1 MALVDLKSKLNEFKG
16 KYTPNSPYAKNNSE
30 IETKLE
36 STVSVEGKTNLLQK
50 NNVNTTASTF
60 LKGLKQFGIGSIPL
74 ENTYEAS
81 IKQNQIFYGNE
92 AINNIVETANIFEN
106 IRKGVKDLIKDP
118 LNIGAVSNILNVS
131 EEIKLKKYQAKAY
144 GKVKTLG
151 EQGSKV
157 LNVSQKVS
165 RAFEGP
171 IKGGKSTKNVDKV
184 NIAPYGEDASDK
196 DIIPFKFYDVF
207 NEKHITFRAILSGIT
222 DNVTTEYN
230 PERYIGRSENVYSYQ
245 GANRQ
250 VSFTFDVYP
259 KTRQEMPVL
268 WEKIN
273 YLYGMC
279 YPNYI
284 SAYGGDNMVAPI
296 TTLTIGNLYT
306 DAPGY
311 ISSINLS
318 IPNESTWEIEDNL
331 QLPHYC
337 QIAVEYVYIGKY
349 LPNAKGK
356 HFELNWIKDSNE
368 KRGTFFTTPDPTL
381 DPRGNNLIV
390 DRKDYNWIEQKTFRE
405 ALKESFKEA
414 WENSVSFGESGA
426 Q

>member
-1 MALVDLKSKLNEFKG
+1 MALVDLKSKLNQFRG
-16 KYTPNSPYAKNNSE
+16 KFTPNSPYAKNNSE

-60 LKGLKQFGIGSIPL
+60 LKGLKQFGIGSLPL

-92 AINNIVETANIFEN
+92 TINNIVETANIFEN
-106 IRKGVKDLIKDP
+106 IRKGVKNLIKDP
-118 LNIGAVSNILNVS
+118 LNIGAVSNILNVN
-131 EEIKLKKYQAKAY
+131 EDIKLKKYQAKAY

-165 RAFEGP
+165 RTFEGP
-171 IKGGKSTKNVDKV
+171 IKGGKSTKNVDIV
-184 NIAPYGEDASDK
+184 NIAPYGEDASNK

-207 NEKHITFRAILSGIT
+207 NEKHITFRAILTGIT

-230 PERYIGRSENVYSYQ
+230 PERYIGRSENVYTYQ

-259 KTRQEMPVL
+259 KSRQEMPVL

-284 SAYGGDNMVAPI
+284 PAYGGDNMVAPI
-296 TTLTIGNLYT
+296 TTLTIGKLYSDT
-306 DAPGY
+306 PGY

-318 IPNESTWEIEDNL
+318 VPDNSTWEIEDNL
-331 QLPHYC
+331 QLLHYC
-337 QIAVEYVYIGKY
+337 QIAIEFVYIGKY
-349 LPNAKGK
+349 LPNATGK
-356 HFELNWIKDSNE
+356 HFELNWIKDSNTV
-368 KRGTFFTTPDPTL
+368 KGTYKDE
-381 DPRGNNLIV
+381 DSKIV
-390 DRKDYNWIEQKTFRE
+390 ERENYNWIEQKTFRQE
-405 ALKESFKEA
+405 LKESLRDA
-414 WENSVSFGESGA
+414 WKNSVSFGDSGA

>member
-1 MALVDLKSKLNEFKG
+1 MALVDLKSKLNQFRG
-16 KYTPNSPYAKNNSE
+16 KFTPNSPYAKNDSE

-36 STVSVEGKTNLLQK
+36 STVSVEGKTSLLQK

-60 LKGLKQFGIGSIPL
+60 LKGLKQFGIGSLPL
-74 ENTYEAS
+74 ENTYEDS

-92 AINNIVETANIFEN
+92 SINNIVETANIFEN
-106 IRKGVKDLIKDP
+106 IRKGVKDIIKDP
-118 LNIGAVSNILNVS
+118 LNIGAVSKILNVS

-144 GKVKTLG
+144 KKVKGLG

-157 LNVSQKVS
+157 LNVNQKIS
-165 RAFEGP
+165 RTFEGP
-171 IKGGKSTKNVDKV
+171 IKGGKSTKNVDTV

-196 DIIPFKFYDVF
+196 DIIPFKFYDVY
-207 NEKHITFRAILSGIT
+207 NDKHITFRAILTGIT
-222 DNVTTEYN
+222 DNVSTEYN
-230 PERYIGRSENVYSYQ
+230 PERYVGRSENVYTYQ
-245 GANRQ
+245 GTNRQ

-259 KTRQEMPVL
+259 KSRQEMPVL

-279 YPNYI
+279 YPNYTE
-284 SAYGGDNMVAPI
+284 AYGGQTMVSPI

-306 DAPGY
+306 DTPGY
-311 ISSINLS
+311 IASLNLS
-318 IPNESTWEIEDNL
+318 VPDNSTWEIEDNL

-356 HFELNWIKDSNE
+356 HFELNWITDKNNTQ
-368 KRGTFFTTPDPTL
+368 GTYT
-381 DPRGNNLIV
+381 NNNDV
-390 DRKDYNWIEQKTFRE
+390 DRTDEYSWVDKKTFRQE
-405 ALKESFKEA
+405 LKASLRDA
-414 WENSVSFGESGA
+414 WKNSVSFGDSGA

>member
-1 MALVDLKSKLNEFKG
+1 MALVDLKSKLNQFRG
-16 KYTPNSPYAKNNSE
+16 KFTPNSPYAKNDSE

-36 STVSVEGKTNLLQK
+36 STVSVEGKTSLLQK

-60 LKGLKQFGIGSIPL
+60 LKGLKQFGIGSLPL
-74 ENTYEAS
+74 ENTYEDS

-92 AINNIVETANIFEN
+92 SINNIVETANIFEN
-106 IRKGVKDLIKDP
+106 IRKGVKDIIKDP
-118 LNIGAVSNILNVS
+118 LNIGAVSKILNVS

-144 GKVKTLG
+144 KKVKGLG

-157 LNVSQKVS
+157 LNVNQKIS
-165 RAFEGP
+165 RTFEGP
-171 IKGGKSTKNVDKV
+171 IKGGKSTKNVDTV

-196 DIIPFKFYDVF
+196 DIIPFKFYDVY
-207 NEKHITFRAILSGIT
+207 NDKHITFRAILTGIT
-222 DNVTTEYN
+222 DNVSTEYN
-230 PERYIGRSENVYSYQ
+230 PERYIGRSENVYTYQ
-245 GANRQ
+245 GTNRQ

-259 KTRQEMPVL
+259 KSRQEMPVL

-279 YPNYI
+279 YPNYTE
-284 SAYGGDNMVAPI
+284 AYGGQTMVSPI

-306 DAPGY
+306 DTPGY
-311 ISSINLS
+311 IASLNLS
-318 IPNESTWEIEDNL
+318 VPDNSTWEIEDNL

-356 HFELNWIKDSNE
+356 HFELNWITDKNNTQ
-368 KRGTFFTTPDPTL
+368 GTYT
-381 DPRGNNLIV
+381 NNNDV
-390 DRKDYNWIEQKTFRE
+390 DRTDEYSWVDKKTFRQE
-405 ALKESFKEA
+405 LKASLRDA
-414 WENSVSFGESGA
+414 WKNSVSFGDSGA

>member
-1 MALVDLKSKLNEFKG
+1 MALVDLKSKLNQFRG
-16 KYTPNSPYAKNNSE
+16 KFTPNSPYAKNDSE

-36 STVSVEGKTNLLQK
+36 STVSVEGKTSLLQK

-60 LKGLKQFGIGSIPL
+60 LKGLKQFGIGSLPL
-74 ENTYEAS
+74 ENTYEDS

-92 AINNIVETANIFEN
+92 SINNIVETANIFEN
-106 IRKGVKDLIKDP
+106 IRKGVKDIIKDP
-118 LNIGAVSNILNVS
+118 LNIGAVSKILNVS

-144 GKVKTLG
+144 KKVKGLG

-157 LNVSQKVS
+157 LNVNQKIS
-165 RAFEGP
+165 RTFEGP
-171 IKGGKSTKNVDKV
+171 IKGGKSTKNVDTV

-196 DIIPFKFYDVF
+196 DIIPFKFYDVY
-207 NEKHITFRAILSGIT
+207 NDKHITFRAILTGIT
-222 DNVTTEYN
+222 DNVSTEYN
-230 PERYIGRSENVYSYQ
+230 PERYVGRSENVYTYQ
-245 GANRQ
+245 GTNRQ

-259 KTRQEMPVL
+259 KSRQEMPVL

-279 YPNYI
+279 YPNYTE
-284 SAYGGDNMVAPI
+284 AYGGQTMVSPI

-306 DAPGY
+306 DTPGY
-311 ISSINLS
+311 IASLNLS
-318 IPNESTWEIEDNL
+318 VPDNSTWEIEDNL
-331 QLPHYC
+331 QLPPYC

-356 HFELNWIKDSNE
+356 HFELNWITDKNNTQ
-368 KRGTFFTTPDPTL
+368 GTYT
-381 DPRGNNLIV
+381 NNNDV
-390 DRKDYNWIEQKTFRE
+390 DRTDEYSWVDKKTFRQE
-405 ALKESFKEA
+405 LKASLRDA
-414 WENSVSFGESGA
+414 WKNSVSFGDSGA

>member
-1 MALVDLKSKLNEFKG
+1 MALVDLKSKLNQFRG
-16 KYTPNSPYAKNNSE
+16 KFTPNSPYAKNDSE

-36 STVSVEGKTNLLQK
+36 STVSVEGKTSLLQK

-60 LKGLKQFGIGSIPL
+60 LKGLKQFGIGSLPL
-74 ENTYEAS
+74 ENTYEDS

-92 AINNIVETANIFEN
+92 SINNIVETANIFEN
-106 IRKGVKDLIKDP
+106 IRKGVKDIIKDP
-118 LNIGAVSNILNVS
+118 LNIGAVSKILNVS

-144 GKVKTLG
+144 KKVKGLG

-157 LNVSQKVS
+157 LNVNQKIS
-165 RAFEGP
+165 RTFEGP
-171 IKGGKSTKNVDKV
+171 IKGGKSTKNVDIV

-196 DIIPFKFYDVF
+196 DIIPFKFYDVY
-207 NEKHITFRAILSGIT
+207 NDKHITFRAILTGIT

-230 PERYIGRSENVYSYQ
+230 PERYIGRSENVYTYQ
-245 GANRQ
+245 GTNRQ

-259 KTRQEMPVL
+259 KSRQEMPVL

-279 YPNYI
+279 YPNYTD
-284 SAYGGDNMVAPI
+284 AYGGQTMVSPI

-306 DAPGY
+306 DTPGY
-311 ISSINLS
+311 IASINLS
-318 IPNESTWEIEDNL
+318 VPDNSTWEIEDNL

-356 HFELNWIKDSNE
+356 HFELNWITDKNNTQ
-368 KRGTFFTTPDPTL
+368 GTYT
-381 DPRGNNLIV
+381 NNNDV
-390 DRKDYNWIEQKTFRE
+390 DRTDEYSWVDKKTFRQE
-405 ALKESFKEA
+405 LKASLRDA
-414 WENSVSFGESGA
+414 WKNSVSFGDSGA